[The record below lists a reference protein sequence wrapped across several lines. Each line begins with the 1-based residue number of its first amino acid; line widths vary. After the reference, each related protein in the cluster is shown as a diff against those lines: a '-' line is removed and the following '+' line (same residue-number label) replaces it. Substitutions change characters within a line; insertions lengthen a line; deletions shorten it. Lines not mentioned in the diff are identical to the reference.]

1 MATLSEKVA
10 VELLTARPPRAIQI
24 DSVDTAIERFP
35 WIARRVI
42 RSFFIPR
49 NARRARTGA
58 HNYLYCC
65 EKDDL
70 NGTLD

>member
-1 MATLSEKVA
+1 M
-10 VELLTARPPRAIQI
+10 
-24 DSVDTAIERFP
+24 D
-35 WIARRVI
+35 
-42 RSFFIPR
+42 RSQSDPQFFIPR